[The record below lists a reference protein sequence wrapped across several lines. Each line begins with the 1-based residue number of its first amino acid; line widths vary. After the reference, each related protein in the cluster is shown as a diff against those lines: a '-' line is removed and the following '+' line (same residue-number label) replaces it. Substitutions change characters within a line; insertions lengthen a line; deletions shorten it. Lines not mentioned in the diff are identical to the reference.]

1 MYLLKLYKKM
11 RLRLYLS
18 LAQILE
24 RNQKQISLS
33 MFRILVVTVFT
44 LTNIITTF
52 RLFIPYHL
60 VISSKIQSNI
70 VINKHLNF
78 H

>member
-1 MYLLKLYKKM
+1 MYLFKLYKKM
-11 RLRLYLS
+11 RLGLYLS

-52 RLFIPYHL
+52 RLFIPYHFD
-60 VISSKIQSNI
+60 ISSKIQSNI
-70 VINKHLNF
+70 VINKHLNL